1 MEEKGEKNDSS
12 RVVISHAV
20 FHGNINDCVFTKANS
35 DEKTG
40 R

>member
-12 RVVISHAV
+12 RVVISYADL
-20 FHGNINDCVFTKANS
+20 HGNINDCVFTKAS
-35 DEKTG
+35 ADEKTG